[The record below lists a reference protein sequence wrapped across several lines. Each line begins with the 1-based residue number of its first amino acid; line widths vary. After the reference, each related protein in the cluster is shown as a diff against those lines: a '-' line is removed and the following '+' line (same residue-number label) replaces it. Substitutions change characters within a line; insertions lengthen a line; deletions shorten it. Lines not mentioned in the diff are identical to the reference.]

1 MKKLIIALAAI
12 LTLTLAACT
21 AQSTMDTDMST
32 TEPPVTSGITA
43 ESTTKPAE
51 EETTTATESPDSTQ
65 APDAPAATSAPA
77 GGTTSR
83 PVTPPATSTPPRTNP
98 PATSTPPPA
107 TSMPPPATST
117 PPPSTPA
124 KPTYTEA
131 DYQAIINTIRAYGES
146 KGFIWEE
153 SYTFEQGHQY
163 YGRPNLERDGYD
175 GVVNMLKYHCDKI
188 EKDGGICFFKVVKH
202 IYEGNT
208 EFVVLYD

>member
-1 MKKLIIALAAI
+1 MKKLILALAAI

-83 PVTPPATSTPPRTNP
+83 PVTPPATSTPPSTNP
-98 PATSTPPPA
+98 PATSTPPPV
-107 TSMPPPATST
+107 TST
-117 PPPSTPA
+117 PPPTTSTPA
-124 KPTYTEA
+124 KPVYTEA
-131 DYQAIINTIRAYGES
+131 DHNEIISTIRAYGEA
-146 KGFIWEE
+146 KGFIWND
-153 SYTFEQGHQY
+153 SFEFGQSGLGY
-163 YGRPNLERDGYD
+163 YGRPDLTELSKASVIAD
-175 GVVNMLKYHCDKI
+175 LKYHCDKI
-188 EKDGGICFFKVVKH
+188 ERDGGGAACYFKVVKH
-202 IYEGNT
+202 IYQGNV
-208 EFVVLYD
+208 EFVVLYG